1 MLFNC
6 IGFIEHG
13 EADLGAE
20 DVVGRH
26 RHFHEPAA
34 FRSRV
39 GAEEYLDF
47 MQEKYSNPRTEY
59 DDDDDDYED
68 EALTEVDQ
76 QALLPSVRDPKLWM
90 VKCAVGRRLVLF
102 SSRMFCSVIEH

>member
-1 MLFNC
+1 MLLKC

-20 DVVGRH
+20 DVVGRRH

-47 MQEKYSNPRTEY
+47 MQEKYSNPRAEY
-59 DDDDDDYED
+59 DDDDDYED
-68 EALTEVDQ
+68 EEAVTEVDQ
-76 QALLPSVRDPKLWM
+76 QSLLPSVRDPKLWM
-90 VKCAVGRRLVLF
+90 VKCAVRIFITSFLYVV
-102 SSRMFCSVIEH
+102 FCIIEN